1 MGLKGFGA
9 TTGGSVDDGSV
20 MAPGLNTPTT
30 LAPAAVSGMVAPTA
44 ALLAD
49 DPAAACCWGPVD
61 AGTAAGLG
69 PRGSVPAL
77 PGLGPAGTAAEET
90 AAEGDGNPTPLAVLA
105 PEWTSAR

>member
-1 MGLKGFGA
+1 M
-9 TTGGSVDDGSV
+9 DDGSV
-20 MAPGLNTPTT
+20 MALPHDGSDGTLAQHPTT

-49 DPAAACCWGPVD
+49 DPTAACCWGPVY

-90 AAEGDGNPTPLAVLA
+90 AAEGNGNPTPLAVLT